1 MIDAQFNANLA
12 ALLVNH
18 IASRDMRNINSAL
31 GQSHDDKR
39 PHAWCEYGYPAQID
53 NHKLDSMFERNSIAH
68 GVVSHLRAK
77 CWQSLPDIIEGEPS
91 DETRDVTA
99 WERSIRGISESKIFP
114 AVRDA
119 QEYYHTF
126 GWSGVIL
133 QLKDS
138 RAWDQPVTRGKKEL
152 LRAIPFKPT
161 QLKAGEID
169 MSERSENYGQ
179 PKNWIYIDSCDG
191 VAISERVIHPDRIV
205 FFGDW
210 GRPKSLLTPCYNNLI
225 NIEKIEG
232 GSGESYLK
240 NASRQFA
247 ISFDKDIDM
256 RQMASDMGIQ
266 PSELHT
272 VFDETAKEMNRG
284 NDSILALKGATA
296 TPLVAAVPQPK
307 EHYEMNLSSIAAATT
322 IPMKII
328 SGMQT
333 GERASTE
340 DNRQFSG
347 LAMSVRINDLTP
359 FIRGIYD
366 KLMRHG
372 VIETMEYSV
381 IWDDLMS
388 ATEAERIALAKE
400 MATTNSLAAST
411 SGPVFTPEEI
421 RTTAGFTNDDFEPLP
436 EPNEEQE

>member
-1 MIDAQFNANLA
+1 MSDKRFDVNMTALLINRLA
-12 ALLVNH
+12 A
-18 IASRDMRNINSAL
+18 REMQNINAAL

-39 PHAWCEYGYPAQID
+39 PQAWCEYGYPQAID
-53 NHKLDSMFERNSIAH
+53 NDKLNSMFERNAIAH
-68 GVVSHLRAK
+68 GVVAHLRSK
-77 CWQSLPDIIEGEPS
+77 CWQSPPDIIEGETSEEDRP
-91 DETRDVTA
+91 VTS
-99 WERSIRGISESKIFP
+99 WERSIKDISERKIFP
-114 AVRDA
+114 AVREA
-119 QEYYHTF
+119 QEYHHAF

-138 RAWDQPVTRGKKEL
+138 RAWNQPVTRGKKEL
-152 LRAIPFKPT
+152 HRAIPFKPT
-161 QLKAGEID
+161 QLRMGEID
-169 MSERSENYGQ
+169 LNERSENYGQ
-179 PKNWIYIDSCDG
+179 PKNWTFIDSCDG
-191 VAISERVIHPDRIV
+191 IAISERVIHPDRIV

-210 GRPKSLLTPCYNNLI
+210 KRPKSLLVPCYNNLI

-240 NASRQFA
+240 NAARQFA

-256 RQMASDMGIQ
+256 RQMASDMGVQ

-272 VFDETAKEMNRG
+272 LFDETAKEMNRG

-296 TPLVAAVPQPK
+296 TPLVATVPQPK
-307 EHYEMNLSSIAAATT
+307 EHYEMNLSSIAASTT

-347 LAMSVRINDLTP
+347 LAMAIRLNELTP
-359 FIRGIYD
+359 FIRDIYD
-366 KLMRHG
+366 RLMKSG
-372 VIETMEYSV
+372 VIDTIEYSV
-381 IWDDLMS
+381 IWDDLMAS
-388 ATEAERIALAKE
+388 TEAERISLAKE
-400 MATTNSLAAST
+400 MANTNSLAAST

-436 EPNEEQE
+436 EPNEGQE

>member
-1 MIDAQFNANLA
+1 MKDAQFNANMV
-12 ALLVNH
+12 ALLINH
-18 IASRDMRNINSAL
+18 LASRDMRNINSAL

-39 PHAWCEYGYPAQID
+39 PQAWCEYGYPEHVD
-53 NHKLDSMFERNSIAH
+53 YHKLNSMFERNSIAH
-68 GVVSHLRAK
+68 GVVAHLRAK
-77 CWQSLPDIIEGEPS
+77 CWQSPPDIIEGEES
-91 DETRDVTA
+91 DEDRPVTT
-99 WERSIRGISESKIFP
+99 WERSIKHISERKIFP
-114 AVRDA
+114 AIREA
-119 QEYYHTF
+119 QEYWHTF

-133 QLKDS
+133 QFKDS
-138 RAWDQPVTRGKKEL
+138 RGWDKPVTSGKKEIH
-152 LRAIPFKPT
+152 RVIPFKPT
-161 QLKAGEID
+161 QMRIGEID
-169 MSERSENYGQ
+169 LNERSDHYGQ
-179 PKNWIYIDSCDG
+179 PKNWTFIDSCDG
-191 VAISERVIHPDRIV
+191 VATSERAIHPDRIV

-210 GRPKSLLTPCYNNLI
+210 KRPKSLLVPCYNNLI

-247 ISFDKDIDM
+247 ISFDKEIDM
-256 RQMASDMGIQ
+256 RQMALDMGVQ

-272 VFDETAKEMNRG
+272 LFDETAKEMNRG

-296 TPLVAAVPQPK
+296 TPLVATVPQPK

-347 LAMSVRINDLTP
+347 LAMAVRLNDLTP
-359 FIRGIYD
+359 FIRDIYD
-366 KLMRHG
+366 RLMQKG
-372 VIETMEYSV
+372 AIETVEYSV

-388 ATEAERIALAKE
+388 ATEAERITLAKE
-400 MATTNSLAAST
+400 MANTNSLAAST
-411 SGPVFTPEEI
+411 SGPVYTAEEI
-421 RTTAGFTNDDFEPLP
+421 RATAGFTNDDFDPLP
-436 EPNEEQE
+436 EPEEDQE